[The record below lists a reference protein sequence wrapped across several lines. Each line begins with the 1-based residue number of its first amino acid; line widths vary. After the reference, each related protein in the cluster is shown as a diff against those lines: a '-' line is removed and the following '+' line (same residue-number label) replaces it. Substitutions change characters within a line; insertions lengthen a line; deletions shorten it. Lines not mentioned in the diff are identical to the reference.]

1 MASSSLRPGLS
12 EVAYRGR
19 APMSHMDKSIIIA
32 TASLLGLL
40 ILVLCVLG
48 ICEWAR
54 KRLRSNSSQAPT
66 GMNKRQLGTLP
77 SCLVDSQ
84 SADMERACLAS
95 TALTCAICLSNF
107 AIGDR
112 IRVLPP
118 CQHCF
123 HVGCV
128 DTWLSLHSS
137 CPSCREY
144 LQ

>member
-12 EVAYRGR
+12 EAEYRGR

-54 KRLRSNSSQAPT
+54 KRLRTKSSQAPT
-66 GMNKRQLGTLP
+66 GMNKRQLGALP
-77 SCLVDSQ
+77 SYLVGSP
-84 SADMERACLAS
+84 SADVERACLAS
-95 TALTCAICLSNF
+95 SASTCAICLSEF
-107 AIGDR
+107 ATGDR
-112 IRVLPP
+112 IRALPP
-118 CQHCF
+118 CQHGF
-123 HVGCV
+123 HIGCV

-137 CPSCREY
+137 CPSCRED